1 MRRALPLLL
10 ALLTAAVL
18 AGPAV
23 SATSTVA
30 IRPSADLSF
39 PFWCNWGYDWESRCF
54 REDMARLPIGG
65 AGDKVWRAGLRF
77 PLADVPAGAAVI
89 SAELR
94 VHYDGVCA
102 APARGWAPC
111 VPPGAV
117 IDAHR
122 VLAANWLGEREP
134 ELDVRVLE
142 TAVVFAPSEPQWL
155 AWRITPLVGAW
166 HEGLLPNNG
175 LLLKLQDGDEAFDVP
190 GPYVPSSSYPDAALQ
205 PRLVV
210 TYAEPEP

>member
-1 MRRALPLLL
+1 MRRALLL
-10 ALLTAAVL
+10 AVLAAAVL
-18 AGPAV
+18 TGPGAA
-23 SATSTVA
+23 STSTVA
-30 IRPSADLSF
+30 IRPSADLGF
-39 PFWCNWGYDWESRCF
+39 PFWCEWGYDWESRCF
-54 REDMARLPIGG
+54 REDGARVPIGG

-77 PLADVPAGAAVI
+77 PLGGVPAGATVI

-94 VHYDGVCA
+94 VHYDGVCV

-122 VLAANWLGEREP
+122 ILTASWLGEREP
-134 ELDVRVLE
+134 ELDERVVE

-155 AWRITPLVGAW
+155 VWPVTPLVRAW
-166 HEGLLPNNG
+166 HRRLLSNNG

-190 GPYVPSSSYPDAALQ
+190 GPYVPSSTYPDAAAQ

-210 TYAEPEP
+210 TYAEPER